1 MFVIRY
7 NFNTETYNPTT
18 ATWGSQTIKL
28 FCINNMV
35 LNDLSVTFI
44 PAEVLKHSRKGKPLD
59 KFEYGAYVDETL
71 CVIACLKEYI
81 SRSNKHEG
89 LTTGQLITPTESHSK
104 ELP

>member
-7 NFNTETYNPTT
+7 NFNTETYNPT
-18 ATWGSQTIKL
+18 AAAWGSQAIKL

-44 PAEVLKHSRKGKPLD
+44 PTAVLKHSRKDKPLD
-59 KFEYGAYVDETL
+59 KFEYGAYVDKT

-89 LTTGQLITPTESHSK
+89 LTTGQLITSTENHLK